1 MEMTGTMT
9 IVLLAGILIAAAM
22 ACGLGKRR
30 AASRRLRA
38 AVARPDPRL
47 SRSVALTTF
56 WQRVDPR
63 PDEEH

>member
-30 AASRRLRA
+30 DPRA
-38 AVARPDPRL
+38 GDSAPPPDPTRGF
-47 SRSVALTTF
+47 R
-56 WQRVDPR
+56 DPSL
-63 PDEEH
+63 